1 MKDFRPLLTA
11 PSVPASRR
19 VQALLEKG
27 HVGKAISLAAR
38 EGLCIE
44 VEDLERCVRKLYN
57 SGSPGPLLAVA
68 GTKNVALV
76 YSVRDLLLRA
86 LEVGDNHGFLK
97 YMYRLRVRGLAQ
109 EARRAIAS
117 VKRRAPV
124 EAEAWERKLLA
135 ASLLDE

>member
-1 MKDFRPLLTA
+1 MRDFRPLLTA

-19 VQALLEKG
+19 VQALLKKG

-38 EGLCIE
+38 EGLRIE
-44 VEDLERCVRKLYN
+44 VEDLERCVRKLYH
-57 SGSPGPLLAVA
+57 SGNPGPLLAVA
-68 GTKNVALV
+68 GTKNVELV

-86 LEVGDNHGFLK
+86 LEVGDNHAFLK
-97 YMYRLRVRGLAQ
+97 HTYRLRVRGLAQ